1 MTLPVS
7 TSSSHSQFDEH
18 QVPGRG
24 GGGVEVQPVM
34 IGQSSPME
42 VERRLEDMTR
52 LEAMFF
58 FVCLFLVMFIDFFL

>member
-18 QVPGRG
+18 QIPGR

-34 IGQSSPME
+34 VGQSSPME

-52 LEAMFF
+52 LEADFILS
-58 FVCLFLVMFIDFFL
+58 CL